1 MLLQNLQMDFSQWS
15 FAESIVLWLLKLFYS
30 LSIHKND
37 TPKFEYF
44 MVKFRKF
51 TFVRVTLTRGYCI
64 CARVSPA
71 MSVVHTIR
79 QNEEPSYTRFV
90 WLFSGSTCSHQFT
103 WVEISFKCTGVCLNS
118 LWTVCGI
125 LCVFVWCV
133 CAIYSPCQ
141 SGLLHDTETSCF
153 SICVFSNTRNR
164 THLSLSLYL
173 LITLIHIVATFAL
186 LLISINAVLLICTEN
201 PNQTS
206 NIGFINVHFTLF
218 RLKIAILDTVYYEN
232 I

>member
-1 MLLQNLQMDFSQWS
+1 MWHWPED
-15 FAESIVLWLLKLFYS
+15 IVIF
-30 LSIHKND
+30 
-37 TPKFEYF
+37 
-44 MVKFRKF
+44 
-51 TFVRVTLTRGYCI
+51 
-64 CARVSPA
+64 ARVSPA

-90 WLFSGSTCSHQFT
+90 WLFSGSTCWHQFT

>member
-64 CARVSPA
+64 FARVSPA

-103 WVEISFKCTGVCLNS
+103 RVEISFKCTGVCLNS

-206 NIGFINVHFTLF
+206 NIGFINVHCTLF

>member
-1 MLLQNLQMDFSQWS
+1 MDFSQWS

-186 LLISINAVLLICTEN
+186 LLISINAVCLFAPKIQIKHRTLDSST
-201 PNQTS
+201 
-206 NIGFINVHFTLF
+206 FIV
-218 RLKIAILDTVYYEN
+218 RCLD
-232 I
+232 